1 MSYSRNRRISEEIK
15 KVVSMLIMNGLKDP
29 RVSSLTTVTH
39 VDTTNDLRYTTIYVS
54 SLDKNENIEDT
65 IKGLES
71 AKGFIRKEIGKAIK
85 LRYTPE
91 PIFKV
96 DSSLEHGMHIN
107 DIITGLHKESDDEE

>member
-39 VDTTNDLRYTTIYVS
+39 VDTTNDLRYTTIYIS
-54 SLDKNENIEDT
+54 SLDSKQNINDT
-65 IKGLES
+65 ILGLES
-71 AKGFIRKEIGKAIK
+71 AKGYIRKEIGKTLK

-91 PIFKV
+91 PLFKV

-107 DIITGLHKESDDEE
+107 DIISGLNKRDDDEE